1 MTYKDNKPDT
11 SPQSIEKVSE
21 KLISK
26 YIANDKPVTCVQGEE
41 KQTEK
46 LLYSSSSS
54 CVITYNELNCDS
66 ISCPRKFY
74 YNKQLIPQIENGDS
88 ELTCLSYI
96 PGEDQAQPSSE
107 SRVIQKPSQE
117 CTQIP
122 TISLVESHQKDHR
135 PLLLKFQVGCH
146 IIKNKNCDDQ
156 NCNNEIYLDNKKVK
170 NIRYKGRF
178 LQNAIFLSTED
189 KGMTTDKVLEQSLE
203 FYPQKIMSLSNLKFH
218 LKIKMQLPTVQAVL
232 KTSTLISFLEKNINS
247 CTPNLFIIDGYV
259 SKGYRDFLTLRSTID
274 EVGSLELS
282 CGTRFSIA

>member
-26 YIANDKPVTCVQGEE
+26 YIANDKPVTCIQGEQ

-46 LLYSSSSS
+46 LLYSSSSN

-107 SRVIQKPSQE
+107 SRVIQKA
-117 CTQIP
+117 
-122 TISLVESHQKDHR
+122 ISRMYPNSNNITCGITPKKDHR

-156 NCNNEIYLDNKKVK
+156 NCSNEIYLDNKKVK

-218 LKIKMQLPTVQAVL
+218 LKIKMQLPTVQVAL
-232 KTSTLISFLEKNINS
+232 KTSILISFLEKI
-247 CTPNLFIIDGYV
+247 
-259 SKGYRDFLTLRSTID
+259 
-274 EVGSLELS
+274 
-282 CGTRFSIA
+282 